1 MPKNLTETTIQ
12 DFGQQWTTFRDNSG
26 WYGSLELF
34 EDIVGPLLTPAELQG
49 KDVVE
54 IGSGTGRIVGMLLAA
69 QVRHVTAVE
78 PSEACQ
84 VLKEN
89 VLKLP
94 QGAQRVTVIN
104 TRGDEWQTPQPVD
117 YVFSIGV
124 LHHIP
129 EPHSSVRTAFQQLK
143 PGGKCFVWL
152 YGYEGNEFYL
162 SIFGPLRALTT
173 RLPHSFLQLVV
184 ALIYPLLVLYRF
196 LSRFINL
203 PQKAYIENVIWP
215 MAPDK
220 RRLVIYDQLN
230 PAYAKY
236 YKKAE
241 ALELLRAAG
250 FVDVQAHHRHGYS
263 WSVIGTKPLA

>member
-1 MPKNLTETTIQ
+1 MPENLTEQTIQ
-12 DFGQQWTTFRDNSG
+12 DFGQQWTAFRDNDG
-26 WYGSLELF
+26 WYGSPELF
-34 EDIVGPLLTPAELQG
+34 ADIVSPLVTLAELQG

-69 QVRHVTAVE
+69 QVGHVTAVE
-78 PSEACQ
+78 PSAACQ
-84 VLKEN
+84 VLKAN
-89 VLKLP
+89 LLKMP
-94 QGAQRVTVIN
+94 GGTQRVTVIN
-104 TRGDEWQTPQPVD
+104 ARGDEWQAAQPVD

-129 EPHSSVRTAFQQLK
+129 APHSSVRTAFRELK
-143 PGGKCFVWL
+143 PGGKCFIWL
-152 YGYEGNEFYL
+152 YGYEGNELYL
-162 SIFGPLRALTT
+162 SIFGTLRGLTT

-184 ALIYPLLVLYRF
+184 ALIYPLLVLYRW
-196 LSRFINL
+196 LCRFINL
-203 PQKAYIENVIWP
+203 PQKAYIEHVIWP
-215 MAPDK
+215 MTPDK

-236 YKKAE
+236 YRKEE

-250 FVDVQAHHRHGYS
+250 FVAVQTHHRHNYS